1 MTEFSANENYLDLRG
16 TPCPKNFICCK
27 LAMEDLKKNQFIHV
41 DLDKGEPE
49 LMVISGLKNA
59 GHQVE
64 IIDEDLSC
72 LRLKVI
78 CGSC

>member
-1 MTEFSANENYLDLRG
+1 MTQSSSNEKYLDLRG
-16 TPCPKNFICCK
+16 TPCPLNFIRCS
-27 LAMEDLKKNQFIHV
+27 LAMEELKKNQFIHV

-64 IIDEDLSC
+64 IIHEDSSC
-72 LRLKVI
+72 LKLKVI